1 MNLLESGF
9 YCVPRVTA
17 DINRFISEPEELV
30 RFAARRGSSPPP
42 LTLSLSLARTHTVRH
57 PSLRQSR
64 ALRAIIFPR
73 YAA

>member
-30 RFAARRGSSPPP
+30 RLAAMEKCTR
-42 LTLSLSLARTHTVRH
+42 AR
-57 PSLRQSR
+57 SESR
-64 ALRAIIFPR
+64 
-73 YAA
+73 